1 MSVAESNV
9 NPAPETAQAVDLG
22 TAPARSRAETRRRLL
37 EAAVALFA
45 ENGLH
50 GVTSAQIARRA
61 GVAAGTFY
69 LHFADKEALFR
80 EIAFAALAE
89 LRARQERASAGLV
102 PGSREYLR
110 ARTEEL
116 IAFAAEQRELILMV
130 FGRAES
136 AGLADQVREAVVP
149 EIQRWLERRVRE
161 GLAPKDLHPA
171 VAAQAHAAVLTRVIA
186 WWAAEPSRATPQQVV
201 ETLLRMNPSLLP
213 AAG

>member
-1 MSVAESNV
+1 MSVAETDVSH
-9 NPAPETAQAVDLG
+9 AP
-22 TAPARSRAETRRRLL
+22 TAPARSRADTRRRLL
-37 EAAVALFA
+37 EAGTALFA

-61 GVAAGTFY
+61 RVATGTFY
-69 LHFADKEALFR
+69 LHFPDKEALFR

-102 PGSREYLR
+102 PGSREFVR

-116 IAFAAEQRELILMV
+116 LAFAEEKRELILMV

-136 AGLADQVREAVVP
+136 AGLADQVREAVVS
-149 EIQRWLERRVRE
+149 EIQRWLERRASE
-161 GLAPKDLHPA
+161 GHAPADLHPA

-186 WWAAEPSRATPQQVV
+186 WWAGDPSRASRAQVV
-201 ETLLRMNPSLLP
+201 ATLLRMNPSLLP
-213 AAG
+213 AG

>member
-1 MSVAESNV
+1 MSVAEADV
-9 NPAPETAQAVDLG
+9 NRAVSAE

-45 ENGLH
+45 EHGLH

-61 GVAAGTFY
+61 GVATGTFY

-80 EIAFAALAE
+80 EIAFAALAD
-89 LRARQERASAGLV
+89 LRARQERASAGLA

-110 ARTEEL
+110 VRTEEL
-116 IAFAAEQRELILMV
+116 IAFAAEERELIRMV

-136 AGLADQVREAVVP
+136 AGLADEVREAVVP
-149 EIQRWLERRVRE
+149 EIQRWLERSRAE
-161 GLAPKDLHPA
+161 GRAPADLHPA

-186 WWAAEPSRATPQQVV
+186 WWAADPSRATREQVV
-201 ETLLRMNPSLLP
+201 ATLLRMNPSLLSDR
-213 AAG
+213 